1 MKILE
6 KVNWAYILFESD
18 EGIFLSVVCGSV
30 GIFETVI
37 RLTDE
42 EVQSYR
48 GTPDFIKTLADKVC
62 SNPHAYK
69 GRHISKKFDFPK
81 A

>member
-6 KVNWAYILFESD
+6 KVNWGYILFETE

-42 EVQSYR
+42 EVQSYNSI
-48 GTPDFIKTLADKVC
+48 PDFIKDLADKVC
-62 SNPHAYK
+62 SNPNAYK
-69 GRHISKKFDFPK
+69 SRHITKKFDFPQ